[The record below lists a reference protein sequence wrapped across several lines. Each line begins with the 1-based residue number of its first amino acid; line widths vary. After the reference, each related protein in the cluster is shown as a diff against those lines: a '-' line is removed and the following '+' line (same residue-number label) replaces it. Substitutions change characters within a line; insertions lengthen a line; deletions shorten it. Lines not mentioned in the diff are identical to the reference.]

1 MRGQSGWC
9 AVLGVMVTIA
19 LCAGSAGA
27 TSLQDLIR
35 LRGHDRVVLQ
45 GLGIVVGLTDTG
57 DTSKDSFVA
66 VRPYAELLANLGDP
80 VGGLNELSKAG
91 AFAIV
96 MVQMEIPAVGAMDGT
111 RLDVSVDT
119 LFNAESLAGGRLV
132 FSPLRLPR
140 PHKDNPPIMAF
151 ASGPIVIEGDDLTSG
166 RVRGGGQ
173 IVRDV
178 KRNPVDSSGRL
189 QLVIKDQYAGY
200 PMAARIS
207 DLVNSSLDFSG
218 IERIAVAENAVSV
231 QVMVPTSER
240 SSPARF
246 IAALMSIPV
255 DPSLIETEARI
266 VINEKTGT
274 ILVTSDVE
282 IGSVAISHAG
292 LTITTMTPEPQPS
305 ALAPQ
310 VTQSTW
316 LSINAEKSPRTE
328 TTSTHLNTLLEALRQ
343 FSVPVADQIEIIY
356 ELKRSGALHA
366 EIIHE

>member
-1 MRGQSGWC
+1 MHGLLRWC
-9 AVLGVMVTIA
+9 CWLGVVLSLA
-19 LCAGSAGA
+19 LGAGNAEA
-27 TSLQDLIR
+27 TSLQDLVR

-45 GLGIVVGLTDTG
+45 GLGIVVGLNGTG

-96 MVQMEIPAVGAMDGT
+96 LVQMEIPPTGAMDGT

-119 LFNAESLAGGRLV
+119 LFNAESLSGGRLV

-151 ASGPIVIEGDDLTSG
+151 ASGPLVIESGAPTSG
-166 RVRGGGQ
+166 RVREGGQ
-173 IVRDV
+173 VIRDIR
-178 KRNPVDSSGRL
+178 RNPVDSNGRL
-189 QLVIKDQYAGY
+189 QLVIKEQYAGY
-200 PMAARIS
+200 PMAARLS
-207 DLVNSSLDFSG
+207 DLVNSTMEFSG
-218 IERIAVAENAVSV
+218 VDHLAIAENAVSI
-231 QVMVPTSER
+231 QVTVPTAEQAI
-240 SSPARF
+240 PARF

-266 VINEKTGT
+266 VVNERTGT

-282 IGSVAISHAG
+282 IGPVAISHAG
-292 LTITTMTPEPQPS
+292 LTITTITPEPQPS
-305 ALAPQ
+305 ALAPAIQ
-310 VTQSTW
+310 QSSW
-316 LSINAEKSPRTE
+316 LSINAEKSPRSGTA
-328 TTSTHLNTLLEALRQ
+328 STHLDTLLEALRQ
-343 FSVPVADQIEIIY
+343 FNVPVADQIEIIY

-366 EIIHE
+366 EVIHE

>member
-1 MRGQSGWC
+1 MRGLSRWC
-9 AVLGVMVTIA
+9 CWLGIA
-19 LCAGSAGA
+19 LSIALSAESADA
-27 TSLQDLIR
+27 TSLQDLVR

-45 GLGIVVGLTDTG
+45 GLGIVVGLDGTG
-57 DTSKDSFVA
+57 DTSKDSYVA

-80 VGGLNELSKAG
+80 VGGLNELSKVG

-96 MVQMEIPAVGAMDGT
+96 LVQMEIPPAGAMDGT

-151 ASGPIVIEGDDLTSG
+151 ATGPIVIEGQTLTNG
-166 RVRGGGQ
+166 RVREGGQ
-173 IVRDV
+173 VIRDIR
-178 KRNPVDSSGRL
+178 RNPVDPNGRL
-189 QLVIKDQYAGY
+189 QLVIKEQYAGY
-200 PMAARIS
+200 PMAARLS
-207 DLVNSSLDFSG
+207 DLVNSTMEFTGVDRLA
-218 IERIAVAENAVSV
+218 IAENAVSI
-231 QVMVPTSER
+231 QVTVPTAEQAI
-240 SSPARF
+240 PARF

-266 VINEKTGT
+266 VINERTGT

-282 IGSVAISHAG
+282 IGPVAISHAG

-305 ALAPQ
+305 ALAPSIR
-310 VTQSTW
+310 QSSW
-316 LSINAEKSPRTE
+316 LSINAEKSPRSQSA
-328 TTSTHLNTLLEALRQ
+328 STHLDTLLEALRQ
-343 FSVPVADQIEIIY
+343 FNVPVSDQIEIIY

-366 EIIHE
+366 EVIHE

>member
-1 MRGQSGWC
+1 MRGCSSWC
-9 AVLGVMVTIA
+9 AVFGVMVTIA
-19 LCAGSAGA
+19 ARAGSAGA

-45 GLGIVVGLTDTG
+45 GLGIVVGLNETG

-96 MVQMEIPAVGAMDGT
+96 MVQMEIPAVAIDGT

-166 RVRGGGQ
+166 RVRAGGQ
-173 IVRDV
+173 VIRDIN
-178 KRNPVDSSGRL
+178 RNPVDSAGRL

-207 DLVNSSLDFSG
+207 DLVNSALDFSG
-218 IERIAVAENAVSV
+218 VEKLAVAENAVSV
-231 QVMVPTSER
+231 RVMVPTSEQ
-240 SSPARF
+240 SAPARF

-266 VINEKTGT
+266 VINERTGT

-282 IGSVAISHAG
+282 IGPVAISHAG

-310 VTQSTW
+310 MTQSTW

-328 TTSTHLNTLLEALRQ
+328 TSSTHLEHTARGIAAIQ
-343 FSVPVADQIEIIY
+343 
-356 ELKRSGALHA
+356 RTGG
-366 EIIHE
+366 